1 MVIQALQN
9 AGNGKW
15 FKVLERAGLDN
26 LVKERQLIRSTREIY
41 DKSPKKLKPM
51 LFAGLLLDGA
61 IVGYD
66 SNIPTGGVGVR
77 YFGIGATKEYPTI
90 GILNNA
96 YS

>member
-41 DKSPKKLKPM
+41 DKSPKKLKPNVVCRT
-51 LFAGLLLDGA
+51 
-61 IVGYD
+61 IVGRCPLWVTIVI
-66 SNIPTGGVGVR
+66 SLLVALVLR

-90 GILNNA
+90 G
-96 YS
+96 YP